1 MLRLIEN
8 FYTQLRSILNEQ
20 SQREINQ
27 LSNEL
32 SQEDDLAIAECK
44 DILRAYVI
52 EPTRPNL
59 PKAAKGYLK
68 PSQIK
73 TTEQIQALKLEVL
86 SQFDTLHNAG
96 QASLTESQKTVLNH
110 CINDIK
116 TKLANPNSEANRF
129 LSHRKT
135 QFIGDQ
141 SASRMASFLLAYFLL
156 EKIDSLDSVQKTHD
170 IVAALEKA
178 SAFGKGDLSNRFIK
192 PVTSLLDRAIAH
204 SQAQNKQ
211 IAAKIH
217 EDMQLMIDI
226 AIKAFENEIIAK
238 AISYKSTFK
247 HVAIAS
253 SELAESY
260 ERYERE
266 CQNYEQLFD
275 TIQQL
280 EEEIRRLNEQ
290 HRTSLLVLDSFD
302 AALSLDQANP
312 KKWPQPFAEEFK
324 EWLKKPDQLAK
335 DYSIEH
341 IHVAHIDFH
350 NKKRPELLQASQ
362 DIERAI
368 QQKQAE
374 KKTTIQSLKQSE
386 IDKESILTEL
396 KAQAS
401 QTREPFKSNFQYLA
415 ELTDGSIKL
424 SNSLKVIQAVNV
436 YSNAQQQEI
445 LKAAIQQCQ
454 EQLPQGVT
462 LQPVIVNYRIT
473 GIDIRLEEPE
483 AQEMRTGGHAEASSG
498 AAALAFAGT
507 SQQAQAATAAQ
518 PL

>member
-1 MLRLIEN
+1 
-8 FYTQLRSILNEQ
+8 
-20 SQREINQ
+20 
-27 LSNEL
+27 
-32 SQEDDLAIAECK
+32 
-44 DILRAYVI
+44 
-52 EPTRPNL
+52 
-59 PKAAKGYLK
+59 
-68 PSQIK
+68 
-73 TTEQIQALKLEVL
+73 
-86 SQFDTLHNAG
+86 
-96 QASLTESQKTVLNH
+96 
-110 CINDIK
+110 
-116 TKLANPNSEANRF
+116 
-129 LSHRKT
+129 
-135 QFIGDQ
+135 
-141 SASRMASFLLAYFLL
+141 
-156 EKIDSLDSVQKTHD
+156 
-170 IVAALEKA
+170 
-178 SAFGKGDLSNRFIK
+178 
-192 PVTSLLDRAIAH
+192 LDRAIAH

-498 AAALAFAGT
+498 AAALAFAGER
-507 SQQAQAATAAQ
+507 QQAQAATAAQ